1 MRKGHGVEVGVDLQM
16 KLCKF
21 TKYLQLEV
29 LLLGLH
35 VYREARASKRD
46 FEASSRQEE
55 GAPPPP

>member
-1 MRKGHGVEVGVDLQM
+1 MEVGVDLQM